1 MANGM
6 EAFDRFMDMAESAV
20 DTIAGKKP
28 AAPARSTS
36 QGSARPSSST
46 AIAANVNPIMEAID
60 AETGTTIFI
69 VKMGNDSA
77 ECRSRAFAE
86 RIRRLLMEHS

>member
-6 EAFDRFMDMAESAV
+6 EAFDRFMDGLDSMV
-20 DTIAGKKP
+20 DTVAGKKS
-28 AAPARSTS
+28 APAPHA
-36 QGSARPSSST
+36 SARPAQRPSSST

-86 RIRRLLMEHS
+86 RIRRLLMEHP